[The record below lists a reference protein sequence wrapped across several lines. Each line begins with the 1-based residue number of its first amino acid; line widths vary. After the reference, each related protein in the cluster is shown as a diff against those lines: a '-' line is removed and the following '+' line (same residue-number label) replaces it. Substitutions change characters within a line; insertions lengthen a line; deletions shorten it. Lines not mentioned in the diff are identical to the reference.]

1 MMMLRRQQH
10 GQPAAMMVA
19 AGVFGVLGVF
29 HAHVTHVVGVVG
41 VSRMVVTISM
51 RVRFRAARAA
61 AIVIAESGLVVVM
74 YRIDGNFGSI
84 ICIVG
89 TS

>member
-1 MMMLRRQQH
+1 MS
-10 GQPAAMMVA
+10 
-19 AGVFGVLGVF
+19 VFGVL